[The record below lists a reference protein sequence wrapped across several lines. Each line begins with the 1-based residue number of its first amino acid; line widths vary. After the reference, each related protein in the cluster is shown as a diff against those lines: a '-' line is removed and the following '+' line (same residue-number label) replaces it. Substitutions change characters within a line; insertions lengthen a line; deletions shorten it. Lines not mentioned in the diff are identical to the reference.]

1 MFAFWTVDGA
11 KHQFNKTDDWNI
23 NGHLSWKRRI
33 QNISKNQNLYPH
45 QSRITLFTLL
55 WDTLYVLLY
64 YTTLLETIIIDCNA
78 CYYGI
83 YVVVCTG
90 LKIWSG
96 KVRNCTALIDLE
108 LGTYLYFVVWHFWWT
123 KSADFLFCKTGNTNE
138 THKNFKNGIF
148 FWPQGTVP
156 NMTPKVTSKF
166 WS

>member
-1 MFAFWTVDGA
+1 MFLHYRCLLY
-11 KHQFNKTDDWNI
+11 KNM
-23 NGHLSWKRRI
+23 KRKSKCISLRHVVPFSGTRRV

-96 KVRNCTALIDLE
+96 KVRNCTALIDSE
-108 LGTYLYFVVWHFWWT
+108 AGTYLYFVVWLFWWT
-123 KSADFLFCKTGNTNE
+123 KSADFLFCKTGNTDE
-138 THKNFKNGIF
+138 THRNVNINFWKI
-148 FWPQGTVP
+148 
-156 NMTPKVTSKF
+156 KRYK
-166 WS
+166 